1 MLIPFG
7 CCAPE
12 REHFLE
18 RIFTKL
24 EGEKAK
30 RILLRDRF
38 RKITCNFVM
47 TRNAPDYRGCTFGV
61 RAFRVRD
68 KKIDK
73 NLRNQ
78 PECGQKEHGICSYCS
93 VRSIHISHAAGGRK
107 EWESGGLSRFLIQL
121 CIAPHWRALVLTSQW
136 RQKPFLT
143 RAGSSDSH
151 EAHGDGGKNKQLGL
165 DFFTKSALPAWM
177 PFFSSSSHS
186 APLFPPPLDSL
197 CSSSPSLTLVLL
209 LFFCIV
215 RFNSVTYGVLRGT
228 SACLTCRFGSA
239 WLPVSV
245 FPGTDLVFFFCDGEF
260 ILFYLRLPSLSELH
274 QCRTFPRLCRELFF
288 SASVKM
294 LFVDCMKFP
303 LDSLWLKSAIQ
314 CTARVIRLWTLTKW
328 DQWAGSI
335 NEAHSGAGS

>member
-47 TRNAPDYRGCTFGV
+47 TRNAPDHRGCTFDV

-78 PECGQKEHGICSYCS
+78 PECGQKKHGICSYCS

-186 APLFPPPLDSL
+186 SPLFPPPPWLA
-197 CSSSPSLTLVLL
+197 VLL
-209 LFFCIV
+209 FPLANTRPPPVF
-215 RFNSVTYGVLRGT
+215 
-228 SACLTCRFGSA
+228 
-239 WLPVSV
+239 LPCAVQQCHLWCAERH
-245 FPGTDLVFFFCDGEF
+245 F
-260 ILFYLRLPSLSELH
+260 SLSHLPIRV
-274 QCRTFPRLCRELFF
+274 CL
-288 SASVKM
+288 
-294 LFVDCMKFP
+294 
-303 LDSLWLKSAIQ
+303 
-314 CTARVIRLWTLTKW
+314 TARVCFSRHRFSFFFLRWWIYSLLPQASLPVRAPSVSNFPPAL
-328 DQWAGSI
+328 
-335 NEAHSGAGS
+335 